1 MSTKETNYVGQGKT
15 MQFDWGTKQ
24 CLSLN
29 KEKIDQ
35 LPVDKYG
42 NIKID
47 VMKRKAPDKFNNDLS
62 VVENTYVPKMVS
74 EVNAEDDL
82 QF

>member
-15 MQFDWGTKQ
+15 FEFSWGTKEA
-24 CLSLN
+24 LN
-29 KEKIDQ
+29 LNREKIMQ

-42 NIKID
+42 NIKVD
-47 VMKRKAPDKFNNDLS
+47 VMKRKSPDKFGNDLS
-62 VVENTYVPKMVS
+62 VVENTYVPKAK

-82 QF
+82 TF